1 MNIET
6 LFHERAVADPAPSA
20 IITSRG
26 DVDALWS
33 FGRLD
38 STGARIASV
47 LHRSGIR
54 SGDAVLVFVPMS
66 AELYAVLAAVWQLGA
81 VAMFLDP
88 SAGREHIDRCCGL
101 VRPEAFIGTRAAQAL
116 RLESKQLRRIAKQF
130 TVGGWLPGVA
140 DLLGEAESA
149 SESTR
154 RATADDATPALITF
168 TSGSTGL
175 PKAAV
180 RTHGFLLAQHAVL
193 AKHLDL
199 QPGQVDL
206 TTLPVFAV
214 ANLASG
220 VTSVIP
226 DADLTH
232 PGSIAPEPVVRQIRR
247 LGVDRTTASPALI
260 ERLVEQCESDGRTL
274 DSLKRVHTGG
284 APVFPDLLDRLS
296 RVAPSARVTAV
307 YGSTEAEPIASIDLQ
322 DLTGQDR
329 AHMMGGWGLL
339 AGAPLTETRTRIIR
353 AEWGVPIGP
362 FSAAEFEG
370 RCAATMEHG
379 EIVVTGEHVLKGY
392 LGGVGDEETKFE
404 VQGERWHRTGDA
416 GFFDDSGRLW
426 LLGRTGSRI
435 ADAKGE
441 LWPFSVECAAAG
453 FPGVRRTALAARA
466 GQRILVVEPRPHAR
480 PDLDALR
487 ELLSWAVLDDVHV
500 TRRIPVDRRHN
511 AKTDYPALAKLLDRE
526 LR

>member
-1 MNIET
+1 MNIEA
-6 LFHERAVADPAPSA
+6 LFHQRALADPAPAA
-20 IITSRG
+20 IITSRR
-26 DVDALWS
+26 DVDVRWS
-33 FGRLD
+33 YGRLD
-38 STGARIASV
+38 STGARVASV
-47 LHRSGIR
+47 LHQSGIG
-54 SGDAVLVFVPMS
+54 SGNPVLVFVPMS

-88 SAGREHIDRCCGL
+88 SAGREHIDRCCQL
-101 VRPEAFIGTRAAQAL
+101 VRPEAFVGTRAAQAL
-116 RLESKQLRRIAKQF
+116 RFESGPLRRIPKQF

-140 DLLGEAESA
+140 DLIGEAESA
-149 SESTR
+149 PELARRES
-154 RATADDATPALITF
+154 ADDATPALITF

-199 QPGQVDL
+199 RPGQVDL

-226 DADLTH
+226 DADLTR
-232 PGSIAPEPVVRQIRR
+232 PGAIAPGPVVRQVDR
-247 LGVDRTTASPALI
+247 LAVERTTASPALI
-260 ERLVEQCESDGRTL
+260 ERLVEYCESEGRTL
-274 DSLKRVHTGG
+274 DSLRRVHTGG
-284 APVFPDLLDRLS
+284 APVFPDLLDRLE
-296 RVAPSARVTAV
+296 RVAPHARVTAV
-307 YGSTEAEPIASIDLQ
+307 YGSTEAEPIASIDLE

-329 AHMMGGWGLL
+329 AHMRGGWGLL
-339 AGAPLTETRTRIIR
+339 AGAPLAETRTRILL

-362 FSAAEFEG
+362 FSAAEFDGLRPLAGG
-370 RCAATMEHG
+370 RG
-379 EIVVTGEHVLKGY
+379 EIVVTGGHVLKGY
-392 LGGVGDEETKFE
+392 LGGSGDEETKFE
-404 VQGERWHRTGDA
+404 VEGERWHRTGDA
-416 GFFDDSGRLW
+416 GFFDESGRLW
-426 LLGRTGSRI
+426 LLGRTGAMI

-453 FPGVRRTALAARA
+453 FPGVRRTALAARD
-466 GQRILVVEPRPHAR
+466 GLRILVVEPRPHAE
-480 PDLDALR
+480 PDMDALR
-487 ELLSWAVLDDVHV
+487 ELLSWALLDDIHV

-511 AKTDYPALAKLLDRE
+511 AKIDYPALEKLLDRE

>member
-1 MNIET
+1 MNIDE
-6 LFHERAVADPAPSA
+6 LFHERALADPGRAA

-26 DVDALWS
+26 DVDVRRSYGW
-33 FGRLD
+33 LD
-38 STGARIASV
+38 SVGARIASV

-101 VRPEAFIGTRAAQAL
+101 VRPEAFVGTRAAQVL
-116 RLESKQLRRIAKQF
+116 RLESGPLRRIPKQF
-130 TVGGWLPGVA
+130 TVGGRLPGVA
-140 DLLGEAESA
+140 DLIGEAESA
-149 SESTR
+149 PELTHR
-154 RATADDATPALITF
+154 ETADDTTPALITF

-226 DADLTH
+226 DADLTR
-232 PGSIAPEPVVRQIRR
+232 PGSIKPGPVVRQIDR
-247 LGVDRTTASPALI
+247 LGVERTTASPALV
-260 ERLVEQCESDGRTL
+260 ERLVEQCESDGTTL
-274 DSLKRVHTGG
+274 DSLRRVHAGG
-284 APVFPDLLDRLS
+284 AAVFPDLLDRLA
-296 RVAPSARVTAV
+296 RVAPHAGVTAV
-307 YGSTEAEPIASIDLQ
+307 YGSTEAEPIASIDLE
-322 DLTGQDR
+322 DLTGLDR
-329 AHMMGGWGLL
+329 AHMLDGWGLL
-339 AGAPLTETRTRIIR
+339 AGTPLTETRTRSII
-353 AEWGVPIGP
+353 ADWGVPIGAL
-362 FSAAEFEG
+362 SAAEFDVL
-370 RCAATMEHG
+370 CAPTMVHG

-392 LGGVGDEETKFE
+392 LDGHGDEETKFE
-404 VQGERWHRTGDA
+404 VDGERWHRTGDA
-416 GFFDDSGRLW
+416 GFFDESGRLW
-426 LLGRTGSRI
+426 LLGRTGAKI
-435 ADAKGE
+435 VDAKGE

-453 FPGVRRTALAARA
+453 FPGVRRTALAARH
-466 GQRILVVEPRPHAR
+466 GQRILVVEPRTHAR
-480 PDLDALR
+480 PELDALS
-487 ELLSWAVLDDVHV
+487 ELLCWALLDDVHV

-511 AKTDYPALAKLLDRE
+511 AKVDYPALAKLLDRE